1 MHRISSAVV
10 VLAAAYTFAGCA
22 HWQPVEPARQPVLKQ
37 RDVLQFDFV
46 GEKVRL
52 HSVRFTADSVSG
64 IPWLRNPTCDSCRTS
79 YPLSRVDNPRV
90 GRPEENLW
98 FLMLPVGLG
107 FGYLVIYAVRGTQ

>member
-1 MHRISSAVV
+1 MRRVLFAVAMLV
-10 VLAAAYTFAGCA
+10 AALTVAGCA
-22 HWQPVEPARQPVLKQ
+22 HWQPVEPARQPVLKE

-64 IPWLRNPTCDSCRTS
+64 IPWLRNPACDSCRTS